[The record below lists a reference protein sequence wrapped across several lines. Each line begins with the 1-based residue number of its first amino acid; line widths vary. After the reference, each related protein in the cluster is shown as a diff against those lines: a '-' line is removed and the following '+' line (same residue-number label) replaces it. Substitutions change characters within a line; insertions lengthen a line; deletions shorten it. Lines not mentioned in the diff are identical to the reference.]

1 MDTKIIR
8 TEFPKD
14 AQQFITAFMSAY
26 ELAKELH
33 NEDSYTYHTVE
44 VEVPYDRMIYVSF
57 NHRDVAVNMALV
69 RIGNITVFADD
80 IGLMESTPGNYVM
93 MLMNKGDCIAL
104 AYFSFVKESAITV
117 SEMFN

>member
-1 MDTKIIR
+1 MNTKIIR
-8 TEFPKD
+8 TEFPKN
-14 AQQFITAFMSAY
+14 AQQFSTAFMSAY

-33 NEDSYTYHTVE
+33 NDYPCNYHTVE

-57 NHRDVAVNMALV
+57 NHRDVAVNTALV

-93 MLMNKGDCIAL
+93 TLMNKGECVAL
-104 AYFSFVKESAITV
+104 HYFRFPTESAISV
-117 SEMFN
+117 SEMSN